1 MSHTSFAPAELDW
14 LDEPY
19 HGDVVTYRDP
29 RGCKHQLPVRYPN
42 VTATPLVQAE
52 EIRPHLYRCSF
63 SLDGFH
69 FCERI
74 DLYSI
79 IEPGERALLVDTGH
93 YDLCGMHFLDEL
105 LAATGTP
112 WETTDV
118 FLTHLHD
125 DHTGNVPYCLD
136 QGARRLMRG
145 VCEPFDPRTVSVFL
159 RETGAAA
166 VNDTGLDSFV
176 AMLRGEDNPLYGP
189 LPLVEEVGANDAFD
203 IGGYHLQV
211 LETPGHTVEHLC
223 LLEPDQRFLFAGDHI
238 IVAAPGVMQL
248 ERDQHLLL
256 RFLQSIA
263 ELRDAG
269 LRTVYMSHHEALESE
284 DDIVR
289 LLNRILSTYEKP
301 LAKTCDV
308 LAEKGP
314 ASVYAITEGACR
326 HLPGGLAGLPA
337 GMRVRRVAT
346 TFGYLEYLVDTGK
359 ARRRMADDGALVYE
373 RAKVSEKMPYEQ
385 SAGYSYRR
393 GSTARV

>member
-14 LDEPY
+14 LNEPY
-19 HGDVVTYRDP
+19 RGDVVTYRD
-29 RGCKHQLPVRYPN
+29 RAGRERQLPVRYPN
-42 VTATPLVQAE
+42 VTATPLVEAQE
-52 EIRPHLYRCSF
+52 VRPHLFRCSF
-63 SLDGFH
+63 ALDGFH

-79 IEPGERALLVDTGH
+79 IEPGERALLIDTGH
-93 YDLCGMHFLDEL
+93 YDLCGMHFLDDL

-112 WETTDV
+112 WEATDI

-145 VCEPFDPRTVSVFL
+145 ACELFDPRTVDAFL
-159 RETGAAA
+159 REVGAIAA
-166 VNDTGLDSFV
+166 KDTALDGFV

-189 LPLVEEVGANDAFD
+189 LPLVKEVGAGDTLSL
-203 IGGYHLQV
+203 GGYHLQV

-223 LLEPDQRFLFAGDHI
+223 LLEPEQRFLFAGDHI

-248 ERDQHLLL
+248 ERDQHLLQ
-256 RFLQSIA
+256 RFLESIA
-263 ELRDAG
+263 DLRDAG
-269 LRTVYMSHHEALESE
+269 LRTVYMSHHEVLEGE

-301 LAKTCDV
+301 LEKTRAV
-308 LAEKGP
+308 LADIGP
-314 ASVYAITEGACR
+314 ATVYATTEASCR

-337 GMRVRRVAT
+337 GMRARRVAT
-346 TFGYLEYLVDTGK
+346 TFGYLEYLVDTGE
-359 ARRRMADDGALVYE
+359 AHRHTADDGALVYE
-373 RAKVSEKMPYEQ
+373 KA
-385 SAGYSYRR
+385 
-393 GSTARV
+393 